1 MKIAVYAIAKD
12 EQHNVETWLENVKDA
27 DGIFVLDTGSKD
39 ATIGLLEAGGAV
51 VNQMHTG
58 KTFRFDHAR
67 NEAMAYIPNDYD
79 VCVSLDF
86 DERLSPDW
94 REVIETQFTDEM
106 TTANYTL
113 VYSHDSEGNILM
125 SYPRLAIHRRNTCT
139 WQYPVHEILIAHEAG
154 QKPTLP
160 IAAVHYGNPKPS
172 GHYIDL
178 LKIAYDENPKDAR
191 NVQYLAREYC
201 GMGNFSMSIPLYQQ
215 HVDMEESAPFRAE
228 SCMRIAQMSEDFA
241 TVEWWY
247 RHAIQHCNNIR
258 EPFCK
263 LAQFYLKHGKYEHA
277 IACVKSALELEKP
290 EYDMIFEDMYYA
302 GTWCD
307 HMLMACYQQLG
318 HYRFACAH
326 RDNLLRMHLNGNIPV
341 DIASDIVQLN
351 QTIQEVF
358 YDYCSSVG
366 VQGRIAREGNGN
378 VAETPE
384 QG

>member
-12 EQHNVETWLENVKDA
+12 EQANVNEWLENVKDA

-39 ATIGLLEAGGAV
+39 ATLGLLEAGGAV

-79 VCVSLDF
+79 VCISLDF

-113 VYSHDSEGNILM
+113 VFDHDAEGNILM
-125 SYPRLAIHRRNTCT
+125 SYPRLAIHRRDTCT
-139 WQYPVHEILIAHEAG
+139 WQYPVHEILVPNSNT
-154 QKPTLP
+154 KSPTLP
-160 IAAVHYGNPKPS
+160 ILAAHYGAQKVA
-172 GHYIDL
+172 GHYLNL
-178 LKIAYDENPKDAR
+178 LKLAYEENPNDAR
-191 NVQYLAREYC
+191 NVQYLAREYYN
-201 GMGNFSMSIPLYQQ
+201 MGNFSMATPLFQQ
-215 HVDMEESAPFRAE
+215 HVDIENYAPFRAD
-228 SCMRIAQMSEDFA
+228 SCMKIAYMSEGFA

-258 EPFCK
+258 EPFCY
-263 LAQFYLKHGKYEHA
+263 LAHYYFEQKKYEHA
-277 IACVKSALELEKP
+277 ISCIKSAMALEKP
-290 EYDMIFEDMYYA
+290 DYDMIFEDKYYS
-302 GTWCD
+302 GSWCD

-318 HYRFACAH
+318 HFRPAGYH
-326 RDNLLRMHLNGNIPV
+326 RDVLLRMHAGGSIPV
-341 DIASDIVQLN
+341 NLATDIVELN
-351 QTIQEVF
+351 RCIQEAF

-366 VQGRIAREGNGN
+366 VQGRTSCAGNGD
-378 VAETPE
+378 VAETPK